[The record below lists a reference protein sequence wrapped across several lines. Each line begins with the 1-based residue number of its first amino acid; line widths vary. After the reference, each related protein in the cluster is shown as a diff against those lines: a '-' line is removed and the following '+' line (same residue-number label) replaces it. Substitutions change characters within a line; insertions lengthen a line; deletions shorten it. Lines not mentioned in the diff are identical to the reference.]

1 MTEPSTES
9 IADVPAATA
18 SCDGAADSLALWLAM
33 IAGVWGIIAAFVY
46 FHEGLTLS
54 HYDAKGHLVV
64 ARRVIDSL
72 TPGWQ
77 QIGAVWLPLPHVL
90 NLFPVQ
96 IDLFYRTG
104 ASGVAISIAS
114 FVLAIYSSARLVLA
128 STGSRVAAVFTSLL
142 LATNPNILYL
152 QSTPMTEPLLLGLLA
167 LGVALVYEGVAKDD
181 VRRRRWGFLALA
193 LACLTRYEAWPV
205 TGAAVIVTALAG
217 WRRHGS
223 AVTAVRDALQLA
235 LIPAT
240 AIGWFF
246 VHSRVT
252 VGHWFVT
259 DGFYVV
265 DPQYQGKPLVVTTA
279 VGWGIQSLGSI
290 TLAIG
295 AAAAVVVLFVLWCL
309 RRDRSALIVPLAWVG
324 IIALAWYAFF
334 QGHPFRIRYMVPA
347 VAASSVLLG
356 IGVGHL
362 RRWQVPA
369 ALVLL
374 TGVWW
379 QARPFDPKAA
389 MVLEAQWDRPR
400 GQQRRAVTACLP
412 HPGHG
417 EIVMASM
424 GALAHYMQELSAEGF
439 ALRDFLHEGNGDLW
453 AAGLVHPAS
462 QVRWRLIEE
471 VSVGGDMLADRAR
484 HDPTFLA
491 GFTRVCEGGG
501 VALYRSAKWEVQ
513 SAKQSG
519 K

>member
-1 MTEPSTES
+1 MTEPSEES
-9 IADVPAATA
+9 IAWPVALAAI
-18 SCDGAADSLALWLAM
+18 AA
-33 IAGVWGIIAAFVY
+33 VWGIVAALVY

-90 NLFPVQ
+90 NLLPVQ
-96 IDLFYRTG
+96 IDVLYRTG

-114 FVLAIYSSARLVLA
+114 LAVAVYGATRLIMASS
-128 STGSRVAAVFTSLL
+128 GSRVAAVFTALL

-167 LGVALVYEGVAKDD
+167 LGIALLYEGMAHDNL
-181 VRRRRWGFLALA
+181 RRRRLGFLALA

-205 TGAAVIVTALAG
+205 TGAAVIVTVLGG

-223 AVTAVRDALQLA
+223 VRAALVDALKLA
-235 LIPAT
+235 AIPAL

-265 DPQYQGKPLVVTTA
+265 DPRYQSKPLTVTVA
-279 VGWGIQSLGSI
+279 VWWGVKSLGST
-290 TLAIG
+290 TLAVAVI
-295 AAAAVVVLFVLWCL
+295 AAVALLFAIWCR
-309 RRDRSALIVPLAWVG
+309 RRDRHALIVPLAWVG
-324 IIALAWYAFF
+324 VIALAWYAFY
-334 QGHPFRIRYMVPA
+334 QGHPYRIRYMVPA
-347 VAASSVLLG
+347 VAASSILLG
-356 IGVGHL
+356 LAVGQL
-362 RRWQVPA
+362 RRWQAPVAA
-369 ALVLL
+369 ALLAL
-374 TGVWW
+374 VWL

-389 MVLEAQWDRPR
+389 MVMEAQWDRPR
-400 GQQRRAVTACLP
+400 GEQRRAVTACLP
-412 HPGHG
+412 PPGHG

-424 GALAHYMQELSAEGF
+424 GALAHYMQELSAVGF
-439 ALRDFLHEGNGDLW
+439 ALHDFLHEGNGDLW
-453 AAGLVHPAS
+453 AAALAHPIAHVH
-462 QVRWRLIEE
+462 WMMIEE
-471 VSVGGDMLADRAR
+471 VSEGGDMLAERAR
-484 HDPTFLA
+484 RDPTFLE

-501 VALYRSAKWEVQ
+501 VALYRGSAKLEVP
-513 SAKQSG
+513 SAK
-519 K
+519 

>member
-1 MTEPSTES
+1 MTEPSSES
-9 IADVPAATA
+9 IADLPAAPAVPAGTA
-18 SCDGAADSLALWLAM
+18 VSLSLWLGA
-33 IAGVWGIIAAFVY
+33 IAGVWGIVAALIY

-90 NLFPVQ
+90 NLLPVQ
-96 IDLFYRTG
+96 IDFLYRTG

-114 FVLAIYSSARLVLA
+114 FALAIYSSARLVLA
-128 STGSRVAAVFTSLL
+128 STGSRVAAVFTALL
-142 LATNPNILYL
+142 IATNPNILYL

-167 LGVALVYEGVAKDD
+167 LGVALVYEGVAQDD
-181 VRRRRWGFLALA
+181 VRRTRWGSVALA
-193 LACLTRYEAWPV
+193 LACMTRYEAWPV
-205 TGAAVIVTALAG
+205 TGAALIATALAR
-217 WRRHGS
+217 WRRDGS
-223 AVTAVRDALQLA
+223 IAAAARDALRLSV
-235 LIPAT
+235 IPAI
-240 AIGWFF
+240 AVGWFF

-265 DPQYQGKPLVVTTA
+265 DPRYQGKPLVVTTA
-279 VGWGIQSLGSI
+279 VGWGIQSLGSM

-295 AAAAVVVLFVLWCL
+295 AAAAVVLLFVRWGL

-347 VAASSVLLG
+347 VAASAVLLG

-362 RRWQVPA
+362 RRWQLPA
-369 ALVLL
+369 AIVLL

-389 MVLEAQWDRPR
+389 MVVEAQWDRPR
-400 GQQRRAVTACLP
+400 GEQRRAVTACLP
-412 HPGHG
+412 QPGHG

-453 AAGLVHPAS
+453 AAGLAHPAS
-462 QVRWRLIEE
+462 QVHWLMIEE
-471 VSVGGDMLADRAR
+471 ISEGGDLLAERAR
-484 HDPTFLA
+484 RDPTFLE
-491 GFTRVCEGGG
+491 GFTRLCEGGG
-501 VALYRSAKWEVQ
+501 VALYRSAKWGVR
-513 SAKQSG
+513 SAK
-519 K
+519 

>member
-1 MTEPSTES
+1 MTEPSEES
-9 IADVPAATA
+9 IAWPVAMAAI
-18 SCDGAADSLALWLAM
+18 AA
-33 IAGVWGIIAAFVY
+33 VWGIVAALVY

-90 NLFPVQ
+90 NLVPVQ
-96 IDLFYRTG
+96 IDFLYRTG

-114 FVLAIYSSARLVLA
+114 LTLAVYGATRLVLA
-128 STGSRVAAVFTSLL
+128 CTGSRAAAVLTALL

-167 LGVALVYEGVAKDD
+167 LGIALLYEGMAQDD
-181 VRRRRWGFLALA
+181 GRRRRWGFFALA

-205 TGAAVIVTALAG
+205 TGAAVIVTVLGG

-223 AVTAVRDALQLA
+223 WRAAIVDALKLA
-235 LIPAT
+235 VIPAIG
-240 AIGWFF
+240 IGWFF

-259 DGFYVV
+259 DGFYVI
-265 DPQYQGKPLVVTTA
+265 DPRYQGKPLTVT
-279 VGWGIQSLGSI
+279 VGVWWGVKSLGS
-290 TLAIG
+290 TALAIG
-295 AAAAVVVLFVLWCL
+295 ALVAGAALFAIWCL
-309 RRDRSALIVPLAWVG
+309 RRDRHALIVPLAWVG

-334 QGHPFRIRYMVPA
+334 EGHPYRIRYMVPA
-347 VAASSVLLG
+347 VAGSSILLG
-356 IGVGHL
+356 LAVGQL
-362 RRWQVPA
+362 RRWQTPVAA
-369 ALVLL
+369 ALLAL
-374 TGVWW
+374 VWL

-400 GQQRRAVTACLP
+400 GEQRRAVTACLP
-412 HPGHG
+412 QPGHG

-424 GALAHYMQELSAEGF
+424 GALAHYMQELSAVGF

-453 AAGLVHPAS
+453 AAAVAHPIS
-462 QVRWRLIEE
+462 QVHWLMIEE
-471 VSVGGDMLADRAR
+471 VSEGGDMLADRAR
-484 HDPTFLA
+484 HDPTFLE
-491 GFTRVCEGGG
+491 GFTRICEGGG
-501 VALYRSAKWEVQ
+501 VALYKG
-513 SAKQSG
+513 KQ
-519 K
+519 